1 MQEVGKRPFW
11 GDSVIGRTHVRTKRL
26 NEKLIEIQ
34 RKKKLGYQDCS
45 SQNCQYTVEPFN
57 YVICL
62 DKI

>member
-34 RKKKLGYQDCS
+34 KKRGYRILRIVPHRIVS
-45 SQNCQYTVEPFN
+45 ILWNLSFM
-57 YVICL
+57 
-62 DKI
+62 